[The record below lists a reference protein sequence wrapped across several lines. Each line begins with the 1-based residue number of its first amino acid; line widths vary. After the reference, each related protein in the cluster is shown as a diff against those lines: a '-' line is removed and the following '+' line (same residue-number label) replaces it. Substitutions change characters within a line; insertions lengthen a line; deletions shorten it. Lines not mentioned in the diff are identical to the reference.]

1 MIMLEVIM
9 LIEIDNLDLLIVGF
23 VFLNLFELIGFE
35 RFKELVDMFNK
46 CYDIIIVDILLVNI
60 VIDV

>member
-9 LIEIDNLDLLIVGF
+9 LIEIENLDLLIVGF
-23 VFLNLFELIGFE
+23 VFLNLFELIVLE
-35 RFKELVDMFNK
+35 RFKELVDLFNK

>member
-9 LIEIDNLDLLIVGF
+9 LIEIENLDLLIVGF

-35 RFKELVDMFNK
+35 RFKELVDLFNK